1 MKKSMIAIG
10 IVLVILVGGV
20 IFLQNVNLNRVGAD
34 EYYTQINGEG
44 TETEDKGSDGA
55 IHISYE
61 YELPAYDKDGN
72 QKTFTFSANKQLR
85 EKAYLLLF
93 VKNGKGVTSYQEV
106 TAEELP
112 EKVAEV
118 LE

>member
-10 IVLVILVGGV
+10 IVFVILVGGV

-72 QKTFTFSANKQLR
+72 QKTLTFSADKQLR
-85 EKAYLLLF
+85 ENAYLLLF
-93 VKNGKGVTSYQEV
+93 VKNGKDVTSYQEV
-106 TAEELP
+106 KDEELP
-112 EKVAEV
+112 KKVAEV

>member
-34 EYYTQINGEG
+34 EYFTQINGEG
-44 TETEDKGSDGA
+44 TKTEDKMSDGG
-55 IHISYE
+55 IHIRYE

-72 QKTFTFSANKQLR
+72 QKTLTFSADKQLR
-85 EKAYLLLF
+85 ENAYLLLF
-93 VKNGKGVTSYQEV
+93 VKNGKDVTSYQEV
-106 TAEELP
+106 KDEELP
-112 EKVAEV
+112 KKVAEV